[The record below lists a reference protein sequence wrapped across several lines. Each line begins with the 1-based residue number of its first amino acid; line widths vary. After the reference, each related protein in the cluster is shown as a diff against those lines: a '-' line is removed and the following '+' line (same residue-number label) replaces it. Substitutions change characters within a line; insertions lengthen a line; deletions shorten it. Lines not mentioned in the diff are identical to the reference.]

1 MHREHEKKVVL
12 ENGEFELWLLGES
25 RCHTFLTGSLN
36 ITDNHL
42 CTRMLSAAANR
53 IRIKT
58 GVNSGD
64 LCFLI

>member
-25 RCHTFLTGSLN
+25 RCHTYN

-64 LCFLI
+64 LCFLT